1 MTCTAIRHTMFAL
14 AAVALVCTFEANPAS
29 AYKAWHCS
37 NFRMEVSGLPSK
49 PKTAKGLAAQRS
61 AETAYGNRSEY
72 TARTMVSH
80 YQWRWWQDY
89 SNGGR

>member
-1 MTCTAIRHTMFAL
+1 MTRIVTRHMVSAIAAVTLVSAL
-14 AAVALVCTFEANPAS
+14 ATSPAS

-49 PKTAKGLAAQRS
+49 PKTAKGLVAQRS
-61 AETAYGNRSEY
+61 GETAYGYRSEY
-72 TARTMVSH
+72 TARATASH